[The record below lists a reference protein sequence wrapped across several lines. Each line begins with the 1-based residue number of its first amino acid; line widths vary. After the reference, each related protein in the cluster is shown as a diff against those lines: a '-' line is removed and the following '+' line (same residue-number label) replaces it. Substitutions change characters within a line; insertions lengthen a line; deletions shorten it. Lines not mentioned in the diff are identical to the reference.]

1 MSDGRP
7 DKAEPVAWAADD
19 AAQTLPLLDYLQLLW
34 FRRRLIIVITLFV
47 AVVAWIQVNEIQDI
61 YSARSTML
69 IGQPE
74 SRVVD
79 IETVLAGTGTGD
91 DVATEIEVLRSRVLA
106 ARIIERLKASDHPKN
121 FDYTPVRTST
131 SDFKDDVF
139 TIVRIFWN

>member
-1 MSDGRP
+1 LNDQRSDQVETAAAR
-7 DKAEPVAWAADD
+7 AADD

-34 FRRRLIIVITLFV
+34 FRRRLILVITLFV

-79 IETVLAGTGTGD
+79 IKPCSPAPVP
-91 DVATEIEVLRSRVLA
+91 AT
-106 ARIIERLKASDHPKN
+106 
-121 FDYTPVRTST
+121 T
-131 SDFKDDVF
+131 
-139 TIVRIFWN
+139 